1 MPATACARG
10 EPAPYLSVD
19 ANAHDS
25 CSEVSHG
32 ARRAYLLMPQ

>member
-1 MPATACARG
+1 MPATACARRAT
-10 EPAPYLSVD
+10 PLYLSVD

-32 ARRAYLLMPQ
+32 ARRTCLLMPE